1 MIVRLKGNIERLLPT
16 SVELE
21 VYGITYMVEISLLTS
36 AALQNKTQISLEIA
50 QIIRED
56 SNLLYGFQT
65 NQEREVFLQLL
76 KVNGVGAKIALMI
89 LSSYSVEQFLAII
102 QTNNLAAL
110 KSVRGIGAK
119 VAGKIM
125 LELAGYTQSMQTPN
139 NANVQLAHEALLA
152 LGFKDS
158 QITQALQGI
167 NNEILQMQP
176 NDMVKAILQT
186 IGKS

>member
-21 VYGITYMVEISLLTS
+21 VCGVTYMIEISLLTS
-36 AALQNKTQISLEIA
+36 VALQNKKHITLEIA

-65 NQEREVFLQLL
+65 NQEREIFLQLL

-110 KSVRGIGAK
+110 KSVRGIGVK

-125 LELAGYTQSMQTPN
+125 LELAGYTQNMQTPN
-139 NANVQLAHEALLA
+139 NANLQLANEALLA
-152 LGFKDS
+152 LGFKEA
-158 QITQALQGI
+158 QITQALKGLD
-167 NNEILQMQP
+167 NEVLQMQP
-176 NDMVKAILQT
+176 NDMVKVILQT

>member
-1 MIVRLKGNIERLLPT
+1 MIVRLKGSIERLLPT

-21 VYGITYMVEISLLTS
+21 VYGVTYMVEISLLTS
-36 AALQNKTQISLEIA
+36 VALQNKTQISLEIA

-158 QITQALQGI
+158 QITQALQGLD
-167 NNEILQMQP
+167 NEILQMQP